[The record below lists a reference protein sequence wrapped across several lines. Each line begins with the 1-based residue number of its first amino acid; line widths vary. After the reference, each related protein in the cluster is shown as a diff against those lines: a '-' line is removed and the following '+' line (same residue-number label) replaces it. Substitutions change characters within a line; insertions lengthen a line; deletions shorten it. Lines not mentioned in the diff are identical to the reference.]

1 MPDLTNL
8 TLTQVF
14 GLLALIAAFDV
25 VGSIGLSIVQGKFSL
40 GAVATWIQ
48 SHVLKRV
55 LPIFTLA
62 VLGHGLDIGT
72 TNVIPP
78 IDPAWAL
85 ALAGLAAY
93 VAETIAS
100 LRDSFSDASRPV
112 DTSPTAN

>member
-1 MPDLTNL
+1 MPDLTDL
-8 TLTQVF
+8 TLTQIF
-14 GLLALIAAFDV
+14 GLLAIIAAFDV
-25 VGSIGLSIVQGKFSL
+25 IGSMGLSIVQGKFSL
-40 GAVATWIQ
+40 GAVAVWIQ

-72 TNVIPP
+72 TNVVPP

-100 LRDSFSDASRPV
+100 LRDSFGDATRPT
-112 DTSPTAN
+112 DTSAQAN